1 MLGRK
6 HLMIPDTQC
15 KEGISFDYLAWVGE
29 YIVAKQPDVVVQIGD
44 FNDMPSLCSYDVGKK
59 NFEGKRYKSDICAGK
74 EAMRIML
81 EPMRKYNAQHG
92 KNKKKQYN
100 PEMILTLGNHEDR
113 ITRAIE
119 SDPKLDGTLSL
130 NDLGYKE
137 AGWEV
142 YPFLR
147 PVVIDGVIYS
157 HFFPS
162 GQMGRPCSSARALLT
177 KHHMSCLAGHQ
188 QGRDI
193 AYGKRADGK
202 SITAIIAGSYYEH
215 DENYLSPFTNKHWR
229 GVFVLHETHDG
240 EFDEMSVSIGYLKR
254 KYG

>member
-1 MLGRK
+1 
-6 HLMIPDTQC
+6 MIPDTQC
-15 KEGISFDYLAWVGE
+15 KEGISFEYLTWIGE

-44 FNDMPSLCSYDVGKK
+44 FNDLPSLCSYDVGKK
-59 NFEGKRYKSDICAGK
+59 NFEGKRYKSDIAAGK
-74 EAMRIML
+74 WAMGIML

-92 KNKKKQYN
+92 RNKKKQYN

-130 NDLGYKE
+130 DDLGYKE
-137 AGWEV
+137 AGWDV
-142 YPFLR
+142 HPFLQ

-177 KHHMSCLAGHQ
+177 KHHMSCVAGHQ

-193 AYGKRADGK
+193 AYGRRADGK

-215 DENYLSPFTNKHWR
+215 DESYLSPFTNKHWR
-229 GVFVLHETHDG
+229 GVFVLHEVHDG
-240 EFDEMSVSIGYLKR
+240 EFDEMCVSISYLKR